1 MQTEMTPPR
10 NAEFREVF
18 SGLLAQMRRFHGSSD
33 TVIVLP
39 GSGSSGFEFTL
50 VNTLSPGDKVLSVSC
65 GSFGERYGS
74 VAEMLGL
81 DVVRVELEWGAAVT
95 RDVLAKALDENPGV
109 KAVLYTYSET
119 STGVANP
126 VHDIGALVHDHG
138 ALLLVD
144 AVSAAGGIPIEMDAW
159 GIDMIFSGSQK
170 AWMCPPGLVIV
181 GVGQRAFEAY
191 QQAKFPRFF
200 LDLKIAA
207 ERAKE
212 GTTPTTPPMTMIY
225 ALKAAADLIDAE
237 GLNNVYDRHARLG
250 ALVRRGVAELG
261 YRLVAD
267 EEYVSDTVTAI
278 YPPDGIDATEVLARM
293 KSEHGIDV
301 GGGLGKLQGKAMR
314 IGHMGYTHQADLE
327 RTLTALS
334 EVTNQLRG

>member
-18 SGLLAQMRRFHGSSD
+18 SGLLAQMRRFHGTSD

-181 GVGQRAFEAY
+181 GVGQRAFEAH

-200 LDLKIAA
+200 LDLKIAS

-250 ALVRRGVAELG
+250 AFVRRGVAELG